1 MKNKGFTLVELIA
14 VIVII
19 ALILALSTGIFI
31 SVRRNILESV
41 YENTIN
47 DILTKAESYA
57 KKTGMTG
64 TIDINVDYLI
74 KNGYLKA
81 DDDKYIYDPRNKDN
95 KLNCYMIHI
104 ILKDGEYE
112 ATLLDKNENEDGT
125 CNENGFNTSEV
136 NIFCKM
142 DNEDTYHECSG
153 WYNNNLSLKIVSNN
167 NKINEEDIKNAE
179 VEFSSLNGYY
189 NDLKKEEEKVIDIK
203 TDTVLDTIYTALVK
217 INDKNYSISQKI
229 SIDKEKPIIISKKLD
244 IVYNKGQELKLNT
257 SDLSGSGIKGYKL
270 TKNECD
276 NDNYNKNT
284 IKVTSSG
291 KFNLCVM
298 DNVGNITKEEVNI
311 SKITFNYNNVSST
324 EIITKPIYYMKEDC
338 EYPLLTPIRNGYIFD
353 YWENNEGQRIYDLKN
368 IKDNEEV
375 TAKWNILDVDAK
387 ADKIDKGSV
396 NVKIEN
402 RVNLILVLDIS
413 GSMQSNSRLTN
424 LKQVSNNLIDSMSFE
439 AGSTISIVVFDS
451 IAESILEKGL
461 DPTVAKNA
469 INSLKTGG
477 STSFNSGLD
486 NASSIIMRYFDGEDN
501 VFVIFVSDGYD
512 NEGYLKSKGALLKTQ
527 AKTVY
532 SIGIGSDVATAD
544 LIDIASPNCYFNA
557 SEGLDSL
564 NQIFTKI
571 QEEIREEVTYRSKN
585 GLIPLPN
592 LYVDEN
598 NKFALFVNNEEHVFK
613 SMDEIREILTINE
626 GIYNLDLVKID
637 NKYKLNG
644 NLKSIEFTYYYG

>member
-14 VIVII
+14 VIVIV
-19 ALILALSTGIFI
+19 ALLVALSAGIFI

-57 KKTGMTG
+57 KQTGMTG
-64 TIDINVDYLI
+64 TLDINVDFLI

-104 ILKDGEYE
+104 VLKDNDYV
-112 ATLLDKNENEDGT
+112 ATILDKNENEDGT
-125 CNENGFNTSEV
+125 CNESAFNTSDV

-142 DNEDTYHECSG
+142 DNEDNYHECNG
-153 WYNNNLSLKIVSNN
+153 WYNDNLSLKIVSNN
-167 NKINEEDIKNAE
+167 KSISDEDIKLSE
-179 VEFSSLNGYY
+179 VEFSSLNGFYEIIKK
-189 NDLKKEEEKVIDIK
+189 NDEKIISLK
-203 TDTVLDTIYTALVK
+203 TDTVVDTIYTALVK
-217 INDKNYSISQKI
+217 INDKNYTVSEKI
-229 SIDKEKPIIISKKLD
+229 SIDKEKPVIISKKLD
-244 IVYNKGQELKLNT
+244 VIYNKGQELKLNT
-257 SDLSGSGIKGYKL
+257 SDLAGSGIKGYKL
-270 TKNECD
+270 TKNDCEKED
-276 NDNYNKNT
+276 YSKNT
-284 IKVTSSG
+284 IKITSSG

-298 DNVGNITKEEVNI
+298 DNVGNLTKEEINI

-324 EIITKPIYYMKEDC
+324 DIIAKSIYYMKEDC

-353 YWENNEGQRIYDLKN
+353 YWENLEGQRIHDLKN
-368 IKDNEEV
+368 IKDNEV
-375 TAKWNILDVDAK
+375 VNAKWNIVDVDAK
-387 ADKIDKGSV
+387 GDKIDKDSV

-413 GSMQSNSRLTN
+413 GSMQSNSRLSN
-424 LKQVSNNLIDSMSFE
+424 LKQVSNNLIDSMSFK
-439 AGSTISIVVFDS
+439 AGSTISIIVFDS
-451 IAESILEKGL
+451 VAETLLEKGV
-461 DPTVAKNA
+461 DPNVAKNT

-477 STSFNSGLD
+477 NTSFNSGLD
-486 NASSIIMRYFDGEDN
+486 SASNLISRYFDGEDN

-512 NEGYLKSKGALLKTQ
+512 NEGYLNSKGALVKSK

-532 SIGIGSDVATAD
+532 SIGIGSDVATKD

-557 SEGLDSL
+557 SEGLESL

-592 LYVDEN
+592 LYVDEK
-598 NKFALFVNNEEHVFK
+598 NKFALFVNNEEHIFT
-613 SMDEIREILTINE
+613 SMDVIREILTINE

-644 NLKSIEFTYYYG
+644 NLKSLEFTYYYG